1 MKAFTVHAF
10 DDANFEGR
18 LQVGLDL
25 ARAFGGHV
33 TFVNAIPIE
42 ASVPGDFYGAAFAA
56 MVPVWREA
64 ADKLRAKTEADMG
77 NEDVPWDWVEYA
89 GSSSAGLLQYSALSD
104 LVVVGVHEPQIDARV
119 PSVTVGDLALH
130 ARCPVLVVPDGQD
143 RFDAGA
149 PVLVA
154 WDGSAEASRALRT
167 AMPLIQRASRVFLAS
182 VQEKHAA
189 SEDYDLPPLAGA
201 EYLSRHG
208 IECEIVEL
216 PQAGRKVADVL
227 RDAAQQRGCSTIVM
241 GAYGH
246 WRLAERVFGGATRDM
261 LSDVQV
267 PLFMTH

>member
-1 MKAFTVHAF
+1 MKAITVHAF
-10 DDANFEGR
+10 DDDSFEGR
-18 LQVGLDL
+18 LQVGLGL

-64 ADKLRAKTEADMG
+64 ADRLRAKTEADMS
-77 NEDVPWDWVEYA
+77 NEDVPWNWVEFA
-89 GSSSAGLLQYSALSD
+89 GASVTGLLRHSAISD
-104 LVVVGVHEPQIDARV
+104 LLVVGAHEPQIDARV
-119 PSVTVGDLALH
+119 PSTTVGDLALH

-143 RFDAGA
+143 IIDVGA
-149 PVLVA
+149 PLLVG

-182 VQEKHAA
+182 VQENRAA
-189 SEDYDLPPLAGA
+189 GDDYDLPPLAGA

-216 PQAGRKVADVL
+216 PQAGRKVADIL
-227 RDAAQQRGCSTIVM
+227 RDAAQQRGCSMIVM

-261 LSDVQV
+261 LRDVRV